1 MSRKNSRYT
10 DLKWNSKKRLKS
22 ARKKM
27 EQLSYNWGDLD
38 FYVVE
43 QIDDVIAKIDEIEKE
58 IDGINPKKF

>member
-58 IDGINPKKF
+58 INGINPKKF

>member
-10 DLKWNSKKRLKS
+10 DFKWNSKKRLKS

-27 EQLSYNWGDLD
+27 EQLSYNWGELD

>member
-1 MSRKNSRYT
+1 
-10 DLKWNSKKRLKS
+10 
-22 ARKKM
+22 M